1 MANIIRRIVRS
12 AKSRIKR
19 DLKDRR
25 TWALHDAALRR
36 LAKKDYE
43 QISIAEISRGAGCS
57 VGAFYS
63 RFRDKDMFLRLVAVS
78 AFHTLTDDAKR
89 DLDPMQWRDAS
100 RTKIVDGIVRHVAN
114 QMSRGKA
121 AGVTRAT
128 VKLGM
133 SDADALE
140 PLIKYRASVA
150 DCAVALLAPRR
161 SFDDAARSVR
171 IAVQMIFGIVTDAAL
186 QNAGPLRAGS
196 RRMVNSLSALMT
208 SYLKLPAEKR
218 SAGNDDEE
226 GAQAGPEMRGAEE
239 PGALAEDTNDQ
250 MEAPDT
256 DTPAAAGT
264 VVARRPS
271 RRRARGRDSAP
282 SFKPLP
288 IEDIKGA
295 KPPEP
300 LAADERKAK
309 TEQGRKRR
317 LRHI

>member
-1 MANIIRRIVRS
+1 VANIIRRIVRS
-12 AKSRIKR
+12 AKGRIKR
-19 DLKDRR
+19 DPRDRR

-36 LAKKDYE
+36 LATKDYE

-57 VGAFYS
+57 VGAFYG

-78 AFHTLTDDAKR
+78 AFHSLTDDAKR
-89 DLDPMQWRDAS
+89 DLDPAQWRDAS
-100 RTKIVDGIVRHVAN
+100 RTKIVDGIVCHVVN

-133 SDADALE
+133 SDPDALE

-150 DCAVALLAPRR
+150 DCAVALLVPRR

-171 IAVQMIFGIVTDAAL
+171 IAVQMIFGIVTDATL

-196 RRMVNSLSALMT
+196 RRMVDSLSDLMT

-218 SAGNDDEE
+218 SAGSDDEQE
-226 GAQAGPEMRGAEE
+226 AQTEPEPRGAEE

-250 MEAPDT
+250 MAAPKADT
-256 DTPAAAGT
+256 RAAAGT
-264 VVARRPS
+264 VMARRPS
-271 RRRARGRDSAP
+271 RRHARGRDSAP
-282 SFKPLP
+282 SLKHLP
-288 IEDIKGA
+288 VEDVKRA

-300 LAADERKAK
+300 IAADERKAK
-309 TEQGRKRR
+309 TEQGRTRR
-317 LRHI
+317 VRPI